1 MWGYD
6 MKVQTLDMKGFM
18 SHKHTSLTLPEQ
30 GLVLIQG
37 PNGGGK
43 SSIPEAIS
51 WGSWGETLRGTRP
64 ADSGCEVSVKTD
76 SVTVTRKLAKK
87 KASLTWAND
96 GAVPEEYATPTKAQE
111 ALEAIIGE
119 HDLWRRTSVF
129 SSQDAAHFTMAT
141 DAERKRLLEG
151 ILGLDRF
158 DKALERCRADKAV
171 MERTLSSDEYNLG
184 VTRARLEGEQKRL
197 ADAKGALASEVPVA
211 AGDAAEELGKLD
223 VAIAHL
229 RVEAD
234 QERAALSK
242 MATAGAEYLAE
253 ERELRRRLA
262 ALDRATCDK
271 CGQPIPRALMETL
284 EVQALGA
291 ATSAF
296 EAKSA
301 AAVNEAGHRAN
312 LGDIEGQLAQLHQ
325 ARGGFMARASQA
337 KESQVR
343 IARLTATQE
352 EAEKSVRV
360 LARQVEDVD
369 ARVKT
374 ASKELAVLKAVE
386 QVLGL
391 RGVRAHV
398 LGRALTG
405 VEHMA
410 NVWLGRIAGEG
421 LTLRLTPCVEK
432 KGGGTTDAIGLEVD
446 GAGGGYGYR
455 AASGGERRR
464 IDVALLLA
472 LSEVAA
478 AAHGREP
485 GLLVFDEVFDA
496 LDDDGVHAVAE
507 VLGELAQERQVL
519 VITHSKTLAE
529 QVPATMRLRVAHGVV
544 EVL

>member
-1 MWGYD
+1 
-6 MKVQTLDMKGFM
+6 
-18 SHKHTSLTLPEQ
+18 
-30 GLVLIQG
+30 
-37 PNGGGK
+37 
-43 SSIPEAIS
+43 
-51 WGSWGETLRGTRP
+51 
-64 ADSGCEVSVKTD
+64 
-76 SVTVTRKLAKK
+76 
-87 KASLTWAND
+87 
-96 GAVPEEYATPTKAQE
+96 
-111 ALEAIIGE
+111 
-119 HDLWRRTSVF
+119 
-129 SSQDAAHFTMAT
+129 
-141 DAERKRLLEG
+141 
-151 ILGLDRF
+151 
-158 DKALERCRADKAV
+158 
-171 MERTLSSDEYNLG
+171 
-184 VTRARLEGEQKRL
+184 
-197 ADAKGALASEVPVA
+197 
-211 AGDAAEELGKLD
+211 
-223 VAIAHL
+223 
-229 RVEAD
+229 
-234 QERAALSK
+234 
-242 MATAGAEYLAE
+242 
-253 ERELRRRLA
+253 
-262 ALDRATCDK
+262 
-271 CGQPIPRALMETL
+271 
-284 EVQALGA
+284 
-291 ATSAF
+291 
-296 EAKSA
+296 
-301 AAVNEAGHRAN
+301 
-312 LGDIEGQLAQLHQ
+312 
-325 ARGGFMARASQA
+325 MARASQA

-360 LARQVEDVD
+360 LAGQVEDVD
-369 ARVKT
+369 TRVKT

-405 VEHMA
+405 VAHMA